1 MLISSV
7 MDLII
12 HCPFPLFC
20 YLRICFPLPSFFVVI
35 SACYYDKLNFV
46 SSAAHQ
52 FTNRDISLMLGVSQ
66 RTVER
71 RITQLQM
78 SNMSRYSNIEDDM
91 LDSFVQRI
99 ITNFPRSGKWSLR
112 FPFVCVTFCILYKP
126 SRPDITES
134 SKFFFCCITQA

>member
-1 MLISSV
+1 MLISNV

-78 SNMSRYSNIEDDM
+78 SNMSRYSNIDDDM

-99 ITNFPRSGKWSLR
+99 KQIFQGLVIGPYVSLL
-112 FPFVCVTFCILYKP
+112 CVSLFLSYINPQDPT
-126 SRPDITES
+126 
-134 SKFFFCCITQA
+134 

>member
-1 MLISSV
+1 MPVSSF
-7 MDLII
+7 L
-12 HCPFPLFC
+12 LFA
-20 YLRICFPLPSFFVVI
+20 YLFSLPNFFVVI

-91 LDSFVQRI
+91 LDSFVQRDI
-99 ITNFPRSGKWSLR
+99 VWEPGYDLLG
-112 FPFVCVTFCILYKP
+112 VVTSQELHEGVFIYKVF
-126 SRPDITES
+126 EL
-134 SKFFFCCITQA
+134 SKYVRKQIQFRQLKSFFRHYYFHCLN